1 MEYHLFVVYIGGEK
15 MDKQQLFIIDKKENL
30 SIEFS
35 KLVSMMDY
43 TRETTLAEVSELSID
58 QLDYL
63 IHKEANSIGMLL
75 AHMAAVEEAYQID
88 TFEKRDF
95 TEDEIKRLGV
105 ALNLGQPA
113 QKEIKGHPIDYYL
126 NQLKQ
131 TRERTIEQFKALEDA
146 WLFEKN
152 PFWYDLPA
160 NNYFK
165 WFHVFEDELNHRGQ
179 IRMIKKAMTL
189 PE

>member
-1 MEYHLFVVYIGGEK
+1 MKYHSFVVYIGGEE

-35 KLVSMMDY
+35 KLVSMMNY
-43 TRETTLAEVSELSID
+43 TRETTLAEVSELSLD

-131 TRERTIEQFKALEDA
+131 TRERTIEHFKALEDA
-146 WLFEKN
+146 WLFERN

-160 NNYFK
+160 NHYFK